1 MIGLFANH
9 NITLVHPHHVGQI
22 HCPEFLPKS
31 SAAELLTCANLLGDK
46 KPLRLLEDVH
56 VFPLQHFSDYSSRQL
71 FLFCR
76 SADSRDSFSNVEGMN
91 DSFFHV
97 GVNFARR
104 SFLLSDCLPC
114 IWFSKDMDHSWFWAY
129 GTKVFDNLSKLFP
142 DFSWDKMKF
151 RVSLDCM
158 LYQNE
163 WIYFEAANLH
173 ILFAEQ
179 YPIHLCKSKETW
191 PLPLNARDRNSLR
204 SKYLEDPIFSA
215 ISNNRLTTLMKV
227 I

>member
-22 HCPEFLPKS
+22 HCPEFFPKS

-46 KPLRLLEDVH
+46 KPLRLLEDVY
-56 VFPLQHFSDYSSRQL
+56 VFPLQHSLDCSSRQL

-76 SADSRDSFSNVEGMN
+76 SADSRDSFANGQGTN

-97 GVNFARR
+97 AVNFARR
-104 SFLLSDCLPC
+104 SSLLSDCVPC
-114 IWFSKDMDHSWFWAY
+114 IWFSKNMGHSWFYAY
-129 GTKVFDNLSKLFP
+129 GTKVLNNLSKLFL

-151 RVSLDCM
+151 RVSLDGM

-163 WIYFEAANLH
+163 WIYFELSNLH

-191 PLPLNARDRNSLR
+191 LLTLSARDRNSLR
-204 SKYLEDPIFSA
+204 SKYLEHPIDAWCHCHLSSLA
-215 ISNNRLTTLMKV
+215 V
-227 I
+227 